1 MCAHLH
7 STSLCYIV
15 QAVSSSLWQ
24 VSVWENSKENM
35 HAFLVKWFSSW
46 REARQGTHNI
56 PASLHDLFHLL
67 VRAEFSQ
74 LSVLWCSVRPNGPSA
89 GIPWDTVQQQRT
101 SCWHGDSQ
109 LYSENRISRVFQL
122 ASVCFVCNP
131 KCFLSSL
138 SICTLQMFADSYHII
153 SPSPH
158 PHPGLLAKLY
168 IFSSFN
174 LSS

>member
-1 MCAHLH
+1 ML
-7 STSLCYIV
+7 
-15 QAVSSSLWQ
+15 SSQLWACNTLWQ
-24 VSVWENSKENM
+24 VSVWKNNKENT
-35 HAFLVKWFSSW
+35 HCFLVKWFYSW
-46 REARQGTHNI
+46 REARGGTTI
-56 PASLHDLFHLL
+56 CATSLHYLFHLL
-67 VRAEFSQ
+67 VRAEFSSAV
-74 LSVLWCSVRPNGPSA
+74 SVLVFCQASEWPKWWIQFNSRGHLAGMEIPSS
-89 GIPWDTVQQQRT
+89 TM
-101 SCWHGDSQ
+101 
-109 LYSENRISRVFQL
+109 RISCVFQL
-122 ASVCFVCNP
+122 ASVCFVCDP